1 MEQEKKKKKIVVIL
15 IVFLL
20 IILTA
25 TYVTYSYFTKNVAGQ
40 MLKKEMLE
48 VIGNHDLSFFLE
60 ENELYEAMSEKIEN
74 NNFETDSE
82 IKMSTTMQ
90 NNMFSNFDLSN
101 FQLTY
106 YLMKDNENN
115 KTYNKLQT
123 KYAGNDLLTFD
134 FLTNQTQIAVKSD
147 EIVNRYVGVNQ
158 TNFQK
163 TVNEIYEE
171 NVDLSEFEIVN
182 NFLFKREPINLA
194 NLKNLKTYASFIEPE
209 ILPQNISKKE
219 NVVVTMNSEQITT
232 TEYTIS
238 FANHQV
244 VNILQNISKNIENDT
259 NTLSELVAS
268 EVQNIENGIL
278 EYTDNDNTTQVSGE
292 ENNFETSLEIWGE
305 NTTNETTNMAV
316 PSNNTI
322 TQDNTVA
329 NTVTNETVNQVTNQT
344 ANEVTNESNN
354 QVPSENT
361 VNTSDT
367 VENNN
372 APEEEPPQ
380 EITQQPA
387 NEPVE
392 TPQENEQPQPENPTP
407 TIEEEDNFRTQ
418 GFIGVNE
425 DSEFAEDNFI
435 IGENYEETLKNMTYW
450 IEKIDWKTYLFTGA
464 KANCTQEE
472 LIEAIEQMIDD
483 RIEQNHT
490 LKVTLYVSEGK
501 LIKIKFSVPETMES
515 FDVEIVSKGD
525 QEKYLNI
532 TSLQGEQNSSS
543 GNTISIYRKKS
554 DTIMITKL
562 NMNQISKNKITHKT
576 NIDIQTK
583 GSVNAKKYTTH
594 IDIQYLNADGELKAN
609 LENTLNFDV
618 NPEIE
623 DLSDENCLFLDTLSS
638 EELRATA
645 KAIQEKF
652 TEVLREKNRNL
663 NILEVDNSNLIVQ
676 PEEPNLL
683 TEEEIQAKEQA
694 KQALIKTIADKMRD
708 YQNEGKSLKI
718 EDLEDLQIPDYEVS
732 ISVSSNLAII
742 TVNGYDFKLD
752 SDFNLSDS

>member
-40 MLKKEMLE
+40 MLKKEILE

-60 ENELYEAMSEKIEN
+60 KNELYETIDEKMEN
-74 NNFETDSE
+74 NNFETNSE
-82 IKMSTTMQ
+82 IKMATTMQ
-90 NNMFSNFDLSN
+90 NNMFSDLDLSN
-101 FQLTY
+101 FQLTH
-106 YLMKDNENN
+106 YLTKDNENN

-123 KYAGNDLLTFD
+123 KYAGNDFLTFD
-134 FLTNQTQIAVKSD
+134 FLTNQTQVAVKSD

-158 TNFQK
+158 ANFRK
-163 TVNEIYEE
+163 TVNEIYQE
-171 NVDLSEFEIVN
+171 NVDLSDFEIVN
-182 NFLFKREPINLA
+182 NFLFKREPIKFS
-194 NLKNLKTYASFIEPE
+194 NLKNLKTYASLLEPE

-244 VNILQNISKNIENDT
+244 VNILQNISKTIENDT
-259 NTLSELVAS
+259 NMLAELVAS
-268 EVQNIENGIL
+268 EVQNVENGIL
-278 EYTDNDNTTQVSGE
+278 EYTDNDNTVEISGE

-305 NTTNETTNMAV
+305 NTTNETTNTAV

-322 TQDNTVA
+322 TQDNTIT
-329 NTVTNETVNQVTNQT
+329 NTVTNETVNQVTNQIT
-344 ANEVTNESNN
+344 NEVTNEINN
-354 QVPSENT
+354 QTSIENT
-361 VNTSDT
+361 VNPTNT

-372 APEEEPPQ
+372 ASEEEPPQ

-392 TPQENEQPQPENPTP
+392 TPQENEQPQPENPAP

-472 LIEAIEQMIDD
+472 LIEAIEQMLDD
-483 RIEQNHT
+483 RIEQNHS

-501 LIKIKFSVPETMES
+501 LVKIKFSVPETMES
-515 FDVEIVSKGD
+515 FDVEIVSKGE

-532 TSLQGEQNSSS
+532 ASLQGEQNNSS
-543 GNTISIYRKKS
+543 GNTISIYRKKT
-554 DTIMITKL
+554 DTVMTTKL

-623 DLSDENCLFLDTLSS
+623 DLSDENCLFLDMLSS

-663 NILEVDNSNLIVQ
+663 NILQVDNSNLIVQ
-676 PEEPNLL
+676 PEEQNSL
-683 TEEEIQAKEQA
+683 TEEQIQAKEHA

-718 EDLEDLQIPDYEVS
+718 EDLEDLQIPDCEVS

-742 TVNGYDFKLD
+742 TVNGYSFKLD

>member
-60 ENELYEAMSEKIEN
+60 ENELYEAMSKKIEN

-90 NNMFSNFDLSN
+90 NNMFSNLDLSN
-101 FQLTY
+101 FQLTH

-158 TNFQK
+158 TNFRK

-244 VNILQNISKNIENDT
+244 VNILQNISKTIENDT

-268 EVQNIENGIL
+268 EVQNIENRIL

-305 NTTNETTNMAV
+305 NTTNETTNAIS
-316 PSNNTI
+316 SNNTV

-329 NTVTNETVNQVTNQT
+329 NTVTNETANQVMNQVTN
-344 ANEVTNESNN
+344 EINN
-354 QVPSENT
+354 QVPFENT
-361 VNTSDT
+361 VNPTNT
-367 VENNN
+367 VENNIV
-372 APEEEPPQ
+372 PEEEPLQ

-387 NEPVE
+387 NEPDPLPE
-392 TPQENEQPQPENPTP
+392 ENQQQQSQNHEP
-407 TIEEEDNFRTQ
+407 TIIEEDNFRTQ
-418 GFIGVNE
+418 GFIGVNDE
-425 DSEFAEDNFI
+425 SEFTEDNFI
-435 IGENYEETLKNMTYW
+435 IGESYEETLKNITYW
-450 IEKIDWKTYLFTGA
+450 IQKIDWKTYLLTGA

-472 LIEAIEQMIDD
+472 LIEAIEQILDD
-483 RIEQNHT
+483 RIEQNHS

-554 DTIMITKL
+554 DTVMTTKL

-583 GSVNAKKYTTH
+583 GSVNAKKCTTN
-594 IDIQYLNADGELKAN
+594 IDIKYLNSEGELKAN
-609 LENTLNFDV
+609 LVNILNFDV

-623 DLSDENCLFLDTLSS
+623 DLSDENCLFLDTLAG
-638 EELRATA
+638 EDLRVTTN
-645 KAIQEKF
+645 AIKEKF

-663 NILEVDNSNLIVQ
+663 NIVPVDNSNLIVQ
-676 PEEPNLL
+676 PEEPNSI
-683 TEEEIQAKEQA
+683 TEEQIQAKEQA
-694 KQALIKTIADKMRD
+694 KQALIKNIADKMRD
-708 YQNEGKSLKI
+708 YQNEGKNLKI
-718 EDLEDLQIPDYEVS
+718 EDLEGLQIPDYEVS
-732 ISVSSNLAII
+732 ISISSNLAII